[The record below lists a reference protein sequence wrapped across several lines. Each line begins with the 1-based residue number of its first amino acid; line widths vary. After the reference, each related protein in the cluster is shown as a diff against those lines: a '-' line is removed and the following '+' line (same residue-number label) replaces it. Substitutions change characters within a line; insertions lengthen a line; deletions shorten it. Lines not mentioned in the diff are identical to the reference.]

1 MSRSF
6 LLWLFCISGPAG
18 RSFSEG
24 GFHVKHFKQI
34 LKNMKESNQQTEKR
48 LGRGLSALLG
58 DSKIKKTESSADYKL
73 FESQDLMELVPINKI
88 IAGIYQPRKSFD
100 HKELQELS
108 DSIKEN
114 GLIQPIIL
122 RESDD
127 LYEIIAGERR
137 YRAAK
142 MAGLDKI
149 PAIIKNINNHEA
161 LEMALVENIQR
172 SDLSLI
178 EEAVGYKQL
187 IDDFS
192 YSQEQIANRVGK
204 SRSHITNILRIL
216 NLPQSVKEMLDKK
229 LISMGHARA
238 IINSRNP
245 KDLAKK
251 IVDLSLT
258 VRDAEE
264 MAREEKDQEELRT
277 GKVIVG
283 GRDKNKNH
291 QLLELKQQL
300 EESLGMKVRLSYDQL
315 RGSGKLTIEF
325 EEIDQ
330 IKDLIKKLG

>member
-1 MSRSF
+1 
-6 LLWLFCISGPAG
+6 
-18 RSFSEG
+18 
-24 GFHVKHFKQI
+24 
-34 LKNMKESNQQTEKR
+34 MKESNQNTEKR

-58 DSKIKKTESSADYKL
+58 ESKAAKSESAADYRL
-73 FESQDLMELVPINKI
+73 LESRDSIQLVAVNKI
-88 IAGIYQPRKSFD
+88 IAGIYQPRKNFD
-100 HKELQELS
+100 QKELQELS

-122 RESDD
+122 RQSDD

-142 MAGLDKI
+142 MAGFDKI

-178 EEAVGYKQL
+178 EEALGYRQL

-192 YSQEQIANRVGK
+192 YSQEQIAIRVSK

-216 NLPQSVKEMLDKK
+216 TLPYSVKEMLDKK

-238 IINSRNP
+238 IINSKNP
-245 KDLAKK
+245 QELAQK
-251 IVDLSLT
+251 IIDLSLT

-264 MAREEKDQEELRT
+264 MAREEKNQENDARKQSKNSINF
-277 GKVIVG
+277 G
-283 GRDKNKNH
+283 DNSKNKNH
-291 QLLELKQQL
+291 QLLDLKQQL
-300 EESLGMKVRLSYDQL
+300 EKILEIEIKLSYNQS
-315 RGSGKLTIEF
+315 RNKGKLIIEF
-325 EEIDQ
+325 EQIEEIE
-330 IKDLIKKLG
+330 DLIEKLNQ

>member
-1 MSRSF
+1 
-6 LLWLFCISGPAG
+6 
-18 RSFSEG
+18 
-24 GFHVKHFKQI
+24 
-34 LKNMKESNQQTEKR
+34 MKEQNTEKR

-58 DSKIKKTESSADYKL
+58 ESKAAKLESSADYKL
-73 FESQDLMELVPINKI
+73 LESRDSMQLIAANKI
-88 IAGIYQPRKSFD
+88 IAGIYQPRKNFD
-100 HKELQELS
+100 QKELQELS

-149 PAIIKNINNHEA
+149 PAIVKNINNHEA

-178 EEAVGYKQL
+178 EEALGYRQL

-192 YSQEQIANRVGK
+192 YSQEQIAARVSK

-216 NLPQSVKEMLDKK
+216 TLPDSVKDMLDQK

-238 IINSRNP
+238 IINSKNP
-245 KDLAKK
+245 QDLAQK
-251 IVDLSLT
+251 IIDLSLT
-258 VRDAEE
+258 VRDVEE
-264 MAREEKDQEELRT
+264 IARNEKNQENNKLQQS
-277 GKVIVG
+277 KNKINS
-283 GRDKNKNH
+283 KNKNQ
-291 QLLELKQQL
+291 QLLDIEQQL
-300 EESLGMKVRLSYDQL
+300 EEILEMGVKLSYDPKQHKGKVIIQFKQL
-315 RGSGKLTIEF
+315 
-325 EEIDQ
+325 EEIEN
-330 IKDLIKKLG
+330 IIERLS